1 MKKKVLLSLFLLAL
15 SVLMLTACAD
25 IKKQQSVEKLDQL
38 QAKYEQ
44 RGYECS
50 RWIDTGVTSY
60 AESLVAASGVVL
72 KGEITGMMEYIYRDP
87 STDKHM
93 YGTVIGVTNKADA
106 KAIGEV
112 YVKSMEGIVTD
123 IECTTNPYY
132 VQIEYALTP

>member
-1 MKKKVLLSLFLLAL
+1 MKKTLIWIVVLLLNLT
-15 SVLMLTACAD
+15 MLTACAD

-38 QAKYEQ
+38 QETFEQ
-44 RGYECS
+44 QDYECS
-50 RWIDTGVTSY
+50 RWVDTGIASY

-72 KGEITGMMEYIYRDP
+72 KGEITGMMEYIYLDQA
-87 STDKHM
+87 TGKHV

-123 IECTTNPYY
+123 IECKTNTYY
-132 VQIEYALTP
+132 VQIEYALS

>member
-44 RGYECS
+44 QGYECS

-72 KGEITGMMEYIYRDP
+72 KGEITGMMEYIYRDQA
-87 STDKHM
+87 TDKHI

-112 YVKSMEGIVTD
+112 YVKSMEAIVTD
-123 IECTTNPYY
+123 IDCTTHTYY